1 MRSTRLVYSTTRK
14 NSLMQMQPIII
25 IIDLHPHLE
34 DTFPQKKKNSCKDK
48 AFGFKITSAGGR
60 EIVQNI

>member
-1 MRSTRLVYSTTRK
+1 MRSTRLVYRTTRK

-34 DTFPQKKKNSCKDK
+34 DMFPQKKKSCKDK
-48 AFGFKITSAGGR
+48 AFGFKNEYACLLVGGR
-60 EIVQNI
+60 